1 MSKKIIYILF
11 SSLVLFS
18 VVYFSCSAPDDFQRV
33 VYDTVRVKRVDS
45 LITADKDTSKR
56 EVSPLKFTFTI
67 QLGAFGNRDN
77 AENFASTAKDLLN
90 DDVAVDNYQNV
101 FAVTVGTFDDN
112 KKAENF
118 LAIVKSKGYTEAFI
132 RKK

>member
-1 MSKKIIYILF
+1 MSKKIIYLLF
-11 SSLVLFS
+11 SFLLLFS
-18 VVYFSCSAPDDFQRV
+18 VIYFSCSAPEDLQQV
-33 VYDTVRVKRVDS
+33 VYDTVRVKKVDTLMS
-45 LITADKDTSKR
+45 AEKDTVKR

-77 AENFASTAKDLLN
+77 AENFASAAKDILN
-90 DDVAVDNYQNV
+90 NDVEVDNYQNV
-101 FAVTVGTFDDN
+101 FTVTVGKFDDN

-118 LAIVKSKGYTEAFI
+118 LTFVKSKGFTEAFI